1 MNYMGTH
8 WNFKCNTCGKECE
21 QSFLR
26 GYDLLL
32 CIFRLIKP
40 IKEIYN
46 DEKNQFIEFTLNC
59 DMDMESIRFIIEH
72 DGHDIVVISEYGDIA
87 TENGII
93 EKCN

>member
-1 MNYMGTH
+1 MGTH

-40 IKEIYN
+40 IKEIYD
-46 DEKNQFIEFTLNC
+46 DEKNQFIEFTLNYG
-59 DMDMESIRFIIEH
+59 MDMESIHFLMKHNGHEII
-72 DGHDIVVISEYGDIA
+72 IISEYGDIA